1 MNQGRARIVS
11 ARTLLVAL
19 LGLYLAF
26 VYIPMAMVAVSAV
39 NRNRLTA
46 LPWRGF
52 TLDWFANIPAEPGL
66 LRALGNSILVGIAV
80 AITATALG
88 SLAAYGLRR
97 REFRGQGAILAFLA
111 SPIAVP
117 WVLLGLG
124 FLLFFNAIGFPQG
137 LIAVWVA
144 HTTFAAPLAF
154 MVIRPSANALAVN
167 LEEAASDLGAS
178 PAQTLAD
185 VILPLLMPA
194 LAAAALLTFTLSL
207 DEFIMAW
214 FVSGFDYTLP
224 VRIWSSLKQ
233 GISPSISAISL
244 IMLCFSMSALVV
256 ALAVYRRR
264 TI

>member
-1 MNQGRARIVS
+1 MRRDVARP
-11 ARTLLVAL
+11 ALLAL

-26 VYIPMAMVAVSAV
+26 VYVPMAMVAVSAF
-39 NRNRLTA
+39 NRNRLSA

-52 TLDWFANIPAEPGL
+52 TLQWFGNIPVEPGL
-66 LRALGNSILVGIAV
+66 LDALRNSLIVGVAV
-80 AITATALG
+80 GVTATLLG

-97 REFRGQGAILAFLA
+97 RTFRGQGVVLAFLA
-111 SPIAVP
+111 SPLAVP

-124 FLLFFNAIGFPQG
+124 FLLFFNAVGFPRG
-137 LIAVWVA
+137 LLAVWVA

-154 MVIRPSANALAVN
+154 MVIRPSANALAAR
-167 LEEAASDLGAS
+167 LEEAAVDLGAS
-178 PAQTLAD
+178 SFQTVWN
-185 VILPLLMPA
+185 VILPLLTPA

-214 FVSGFDYTLP
+214 FVCGFDDTLP

-244 IMLCFSMSALVV
+244 IMLCFSMCTLVI
-256 ALAVYRRR
+256 ALAVYRKR
-264 TI
+264 TV